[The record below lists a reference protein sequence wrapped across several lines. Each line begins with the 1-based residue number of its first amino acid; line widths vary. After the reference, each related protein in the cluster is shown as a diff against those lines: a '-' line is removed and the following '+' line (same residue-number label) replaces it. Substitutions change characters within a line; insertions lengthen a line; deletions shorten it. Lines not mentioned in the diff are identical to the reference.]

1 MSCEMRALSIENQV
15 SAITNIITFMIKI
28 QNKIIN
34 KGPNYL
40 MKGYMRCQTPPSRAD
55 NMG

>member
-15 SAITNIITFMIKI
+15 SAITNIVTFMIKI

-40 MKGYMRCQTPPSRAD
+40 MNGYMRCQTPPSRAD